1 LIFFKAEALSY
12 ILFWSRRKKMDLILE
27 GIKKAFWLL
36 ITLDPEVMGITLLS
50 LEVSGI
56 ATLISL
62 FIGISTGVTVAL
74 SRFTGKKIVVSLIN
88 TGMALPP
95 VVVGLFVTIF
105 LWRNGPLGFFG
116 ILYTPIA
123 MIIAQTVIATP
134 IVMGITLAAIQQLP
148 QKLRLQILA
157 LGATRLQ
164 MVWILIKEAKLPL
177 LAAVMA
183 GFGGVI
189 SEVGASIMVGGN
201 IKGYSR
207 VLTTATVMETSRG
220 NFDIAIALG
229 IILLLLAY
237 FINLILTQIQQRTR
251 PR

>member
-1 LIFFKAEALSY
+1 MA
-12 ILFWSRRKKMDLILE
+12 LILE

-36 ITLDPEVMGITLLS
+36 ITFDPEVFSITFLS
-50 LEVSGI
+50 LQVSGS

-62 FIGISTGVTVAL
+62 FFGISVGTTVAL
-74 SRFTGKKIVVSLIN
+74 TRFRGRRIAVSLIN
-88 TGMALPP
+88 TGMGLPP

-105 LWRNGPLGFFG
+105 LWRNGPLGFFEM
-116 ILYTPIA
+116 LYTPTA

-134 IVMGITLAAIQQLP
+134 IVMGITLAAMQQLP
-148 QKLRLQILA
+148 AKLRLQILA

-164 MVWILIKEAKLPL
+164 MVWILIKEARLPL

-220 NFDIAIALG
+220 NFDVAIALG
-229 IILLLLAY
+229 IILLLFAY
-237 FINLILTQIQQRTR
+237 LINLILTHVQQRER